1 MRLLWM
7 FSLEKLPVIKSK
19 CIIAFMN
26 DALNDADFERFRK
39 IIYDE
44 SGITF
49 SATNRPILDSRI
61 KEILREKKIE
71 TASEYYAL
79 ILRDHEEMKKML
91 DSVTTNLTRFFRNQ
105 PHFDALEKYVIPHI
119 LEEKRK
125 NGDRT
130 IRVWSAGCSTGE
142 EPYTIAMILKRIL
155 PLGFTFSVTASDI
168 SLKSLMVAQQGFYAA
183 NKVDGIPPDYL
194 AQFFTKKEN
203 GYQISKEIMNCVKFD
218 YHNLKNDSGMRNID
232 VVFCRNVMIYFDEP
246 AQLYVLNR
254 FWNSMA
260 RHSYLFIGHSESLF
274 GMDTKFEFLKTDWAC
289 LYQKN
294 I

>member
-1 MRLLWM
+1 
-7 FSLEKLPVIKSK
+7 
-19 CIIAFMN
+19 MN

-39 IIYDE
+39 TIYDE

-71 TASEYYAL
+71 TAAEYYSL
-79 ILRDHEEMKKML
+79 ILKDHEEMKKML

-105 PHFDALEKYVIPHI
+105 PHFDAFEKYVIPHI

-125 NGDRT
+125 TGDRT

-155 PLGFTFSVTASDI
+155 PVGYNFSVTASDI
-168 SLKSLMVAQQGFYAA
+168 SLKSLMVAQQGFYAE
-183 NKVDGIPPDYL
+183 NKVDGVPPDYL
-194 AQFFTKKEN
+194 SQFFTKKEK
-203 GYQISKEIMNCVKFD
+203 GYQINKEIMDSVKFD

-246 AQLYVLNR
+246 AQLVVLDR

-260 RHSYLFIGHSESLF
+260 KHSYLFIGHSESLF
-274 GMDTKFEFLKTDWAC
+274 GMRTKFEFLKTDWAC

-294 I
+294 S